1 MSADFRTI
9 LETVSYLWRGD
20 EQTRAMVT
28 MRI

>member
-20 EQTRAMVT
+20 E
-28 MRI
+28 